1 LSLTLRLLP
10 LLPLLIALGTSLP
23 AAGQGASPAPTAAS
37 ESSVL
42 ASLKA
47 ANAQTAAKAPVVA
60 LSPVREAALR
70 DTARALGVQAGLGER
85 SRSIVNTVNAQ
96 GPVLDAK
103 FRFSDLIM
111 GVGILPA
118 VISEARDAVAVDATV
133 MRIAQS
139 VYRIDEPARPV
150 MVAPTWRD
158 WLLLGLNPDLHPVPP
173 SDAQLLPR
181 DEIEQRYW
189 NAHLDEA
196 YLVGV
201 QHADKIFDIN
211 LARLERTYIG
221 MRRFYDLYQRGM
233 VTAPVVAASSS
244 IIDREDPNTVAI
256 GATVFRITAGTDFVE
271 KSDAWRPLG
280 R

>member
-1 LSLTLRLLP
+1 MRSMLTLRLLP
-10 LLPLLIALGTSLP
+10 IVLAVVASLP
-23 AAGQGASPAPTAAS
+23 AAGQGASQATAGAP

-42 ASLKA
+42 AGLKA

-85 SRSIVNTVNAQ
+85 SRAIIKTVNGQAA
-96 GPVLDAK
+96 VLDAK
-103 FRFSDLIM
+103 FRFGDLMM

-118 VISEARDAVAVDATV
+118 VISEARDAVAVEATV
-133 MRIAQS
+133 MRIAQN
-139 VYRIDEPARPV
+139 VFRIDEPARPV

-158 WLLLGLNPDLHPVPP
+158 WLLVGLNPDLHPSPP
-173 SDAQLLPR
+173 ADAQLLPR
-181 DEIEQRYW
+181 DETEQRYW
-189 NAHLDEA
+189 NAQLDEA

-201 QHADKIFDIN
+201 QQADKIFDIN

-244 IIDREDPNTVAI
+244 IIDREDPNTVAV
-256 GATVFRITAGTDFVE
+256 GATVFRIVAGTDFVE
-271 KSDAWRPLG
+271 KSDNWRPLG